1 MKNQIKRLKKNLRN
15 QKKIRFTKDCKNFK
29 AEKPSEKWVGDI
41 TYIYTKET
49 GWTYLAIV
57 IDLFDLKV
65 IGWSYGVNMTANLVI
80 NAFAKAKSKR
90 DITENMIFHSDLGL
104 YLSLLKVGIIIQE
117 SMAVLI
123 TKHPIKI
130 SSACL

>member
-1 MKNQIKRLKKNLRN
+1 MKQLDIKAVTVRKFTHYRSKPAVNSEFKNLVN
-15 QKKIRFTKDCKNFK
+15 QHFS
-29 AEKPSEKWVGDI
+29 AEKPDQLWLSDI
-41 TYIYTKET
+41 TYIHTVKH

-57 IDLFDLKV
+57 I
-65 IGWSYGVNMTANLVI
+65 
-80 NAFAKAKSKR
+80 NAFSKAKSKR

>member
-1 MKNQIKRLKKNLRN
+1 MRN

>member
-1 MKNQIKRLKKNLRN
+1 MRN

-49 GWTYLAIV
+49 GWTYLA
-57 IDLFDLKV
+57 
-65 IGWSYGVNMTANLVI
+65 MVI

-123 TKHPIKI
+123 TKHPIKNMMNI
-130 SSACL
+130 LKI